1 MRSQAIDLTGQTFGR
16 LTVRERA
23 GSDAKNGGAM
33 WLCDCSCG
41 GVAKIRG
48 SELRSSRRSCGCALA
63 EHRQRGPGVMRVD
76 SDARIREEMRED
88 LRASGVPLFAFD
100 EARRAWA

>member
-1 MRSQAIDLTGQTFGR
+1 MARAIDLTGQTFGR

-23 GSDAKNGGAM
+23 GSDEKNGGAM

-41 GVAKIRG
+41 GVAKIWG
-48 SELRSSRRSCGCALA
+48 SELRTSRRSCGCALA
-63 EHRQRGPGVMRVD
+63 EHRKRGPGKARMD
-76 SDARIREEMRED
+76 SDARIREEMREA
-88 LRASGVPLFAFD
+88 LQASGVPLSAFE